1 MQLKNNVGQFLSF
14 APTTQL
20 KLNFKKLIPYN
31 QFRLKVL
38 ETGGY
43 ELFKDDIK
51 FWPPGYLLAPLNSL
65 MISQKSTEETSV

>member
-51 FWPPGYLLAPLNSL
+51 F
-65 MISQKSTEETSV
+65 